1 MIMIL
6 SKKKQ
11 LEILKRER
19 DMLRDALLLARI
31 QGSRKNV
38 NQIID
43 EALELSSSGAAHDGA
58 SMLRAGIES
67 LIKES
72 AVAEVRSIQ
81 GELAI
86 VPLMSEA
93 GKWKLVPGQ
102 RLFASPVSL
111 PCFSNERGKNELL
124 CP

>member
-1 MIMIL
+1 M
-6 SKKKQ
+6 
-11 LEILKRER
+11 LKRER

-31 QGSRKNV
+31 QGSRKNM

-43 EALELSSSGAAHDGA
+43 EALELSSFDSPYDAA
-58 SMLRAGIES
+58 STLRAGVES
-67 LIKES
+67 LIKEP

-86 VPLMSEA
+86 TPLMSDA
-93 GKWKLVPGQ
+93 GKWRLVPGQ

-111 PCFSNERGKNELL
+111 PHGLNTMA
-124 CP
+124 